1 VITAISQVFAAQR
14 ANRFAGQMDQR
25 PIFSKITDMT
35 ASGQQILVINSGSSS
50 LKFSVLEVHSESV
63 LVSGIAERL
72 GTTEAFLKLSDPDAK
87 KIEEPLP
94 DADHRVALR
103 RVIDHLRAR
112 LSNEIDAV
120 GHRIVHGG
128 EYFRDAV
135 IIDDEVVR
143 CIEELSDLAP
153 LHNPPGAQGIR
164 LASELFN
171 GKPQVA
177 VFDTAFHQTLP
188 PRAFHYAVPAR
199 FYSEYRVR
207 RYGFHGTSNQY
218 VTQELARL
226 LERPVSELQLLT
238 AHLGNGCS
246 ATAVK
251 HGRSVDTTMGLT
263 PLEGVVM
270 GTRSG
275 DVDPSLHLFLQERE
289 GLKLGEI
296 TDMLTRESGLFGV
309 SGISADMRSILQ
321 AMEEGNARAELA
333 VDLFCYRLARA
344 LLGLTAGLER
354 IDGLIF
360 TGGIGENSAV
370 IRARVLNYLKVLRPE
385 INEQWNRVHGRG
397 NKGRI
402 TEETGLACF
411 VVPTNEELMIARQ
424 TAALVLRKQNHTL
437 SEQDAG
443 GTL

>member
-1 VITAISQVFAAQR
+1 
-14 ANRFAGQMDQR
+14 
-25 PIFSKITDMT
+25 
-35 ASGQQILVINSGSSS
+35 
-50 LKFSVLEVHSESV
+50 
-63 LVSGIAERL
+63 
-72 GTTEAFLKLSDPDAK
+72 
-87 KIEEPLP
+87 
-94 DADHRVALR
+94 
-103 RVIDHLRAR
+103 
-112 LSNEIDAV
+112 
-120 GHRIVHGG
+120 
-128 EYFRDAV
+128 
-135 IIDDEVVR
+135 
-143 CIEELSDLAP
+143 
-153 LHNPPGAQGIR
+153 
-164 LASELFN
+164 
-171 GKPQVA
+171 
-177 VFDTAFHQTLP
+177 
-188 PRAFHYAVPAR
+188 
-199 FYSEYRVR
+199 
-207 RYGFHGTSNQY
+207 
-218 VTQELARL
+218 
-226 LERPVSELQLLT
+226 
-238 AHLGNGCS
+238 
-246 ATAVK
+246 
-251 HGRSVDTTMGLT
+251 
-263 PLEGVVM
+263 VM